1 MSPCPILWNCVNN
14 GGAVTNYSTEEQ
26 RIGTWI
32 DGKPLYQKTY
42 SVFNYSDN
50 CYVVDTNLTNLKYKV
65 IDLHGH
71 VYDDT
76 NNYSFPYAD
85 GIYTVGCYLNNTT
98 GVVYIRALNGDNVN
112 TNFHVDYITIKY
124 TKLTD

>member
-1 MSPCPILWNCVNN
+1 MVLANGIVLIM

-42 SVFNYSDN
+42 SVFSNSGN
-50 CYVVDTNLTNLKYKV
+50 FYVVDTNLINLNYKV

-71 VYDDT
+71 GYDSN

-85 GIYTVGCYLNNTT
+85 GVYTVGCYLNNTT
-98 GVVYIRALNGDNVN
+98 GVVYIRALSGESVSKD
-112 TNFHVDYITIKY
+112 FHVDFITIKY